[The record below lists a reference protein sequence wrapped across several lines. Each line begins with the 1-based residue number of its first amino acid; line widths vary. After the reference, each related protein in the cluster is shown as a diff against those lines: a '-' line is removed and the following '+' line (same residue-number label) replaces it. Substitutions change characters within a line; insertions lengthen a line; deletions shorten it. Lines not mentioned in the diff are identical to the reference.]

1 MTNSLACEGIR
12 RCSSAAPRPGCAE
25 NGAAGR
31 PEGDSG
37 YGTSPELKKVLP
49 SATDTVVLVGFTTAI
64 PFAKDRRHAAPDRMR
79 ARYPRF
85 SVTEVRAD
93 PLGGVNG
100 AACGEQ

>member
-1 MTNSLACEGIR
+1 MKASVDAQAPPRGLV
-12 RCSSAAPRPGCAE
+12 APRTAPL
-25 NGAAGR
+25 AGPRVTVDTPR
-31 PEGDSG
+31 PQ
-37 YGTSPELKKVLP
+37 ELKKVLP